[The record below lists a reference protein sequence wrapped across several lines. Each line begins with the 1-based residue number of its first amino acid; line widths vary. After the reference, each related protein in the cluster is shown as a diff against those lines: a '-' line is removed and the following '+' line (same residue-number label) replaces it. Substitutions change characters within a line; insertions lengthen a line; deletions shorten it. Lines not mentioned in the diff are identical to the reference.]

1 LGDAKK
7 DKINPIE
14 ELVLLHKDKDSS
26 FRYHYIQNDSQSV
39 IKIIATDSEIEDSRT
54 PYS

>member
-26 FRYHYIQNDSQSV
+26 FRYHYIQNDDLFRHYECNAV
-39 IKIIATDSEIEDSRT
+39 K
-54 PYS
+54 